1 MNKKIAFTL
10 VALFLLPLLLFSC
23 QVNDCGCNS
32 ASPLNGRW
40 NGVYSVEGFSLEM
53 TVSLS
58 EVNSNVSGSG
68 VCSISKGAD
77 YQDVP
82 ITLVGSFVSNR
93 VTFRLVEMDS
103 ISFDGYLD
111 STGNQVTGKLFFK
124 DTILPYAFTRISKF
138 LY

>member
-1 MNKKIAFTL
+1 MNKNIAFIV
-10 VALFLLPLLLFSC
+10 VASFLLLLFSC
-23 QVNDCGCNS
+23 RVNDCGCNS

-53 TVSLS
+53 TISLD
-58 EVNSNVSGSG
+58 EANSNVSGSG

-77 YQDVP
+77 YKDIP

-93 VTFRLVEMDS
+93 VTFKLVGIDS

-111 STGNQVTGKLFFK
+111 STGNQIAGNLFYK
-124 DTILPYAFTRISKF
+124 ETILPYALTRISKF